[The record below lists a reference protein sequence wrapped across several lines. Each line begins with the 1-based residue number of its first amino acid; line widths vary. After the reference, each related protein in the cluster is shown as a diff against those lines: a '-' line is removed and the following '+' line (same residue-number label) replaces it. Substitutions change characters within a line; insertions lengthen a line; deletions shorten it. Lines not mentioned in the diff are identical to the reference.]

1 MEDMREKVVFAIAAL
16 STALLF
22 VGVVAIIVMT
32 LYMAVRTLWGF

>member
-1 MEDMREKVVFAIAAL
+1 MKDKVVFAIAAL

-22 VGVVAIIVMT
+22 VGGTGLIVMT